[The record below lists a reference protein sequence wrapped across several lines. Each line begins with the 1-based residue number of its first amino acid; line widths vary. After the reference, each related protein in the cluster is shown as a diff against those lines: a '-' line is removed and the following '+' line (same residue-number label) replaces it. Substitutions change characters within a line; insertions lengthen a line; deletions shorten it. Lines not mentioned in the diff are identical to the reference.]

1 MSSVTSR
8 LRNRY
13 NRTEGLIPAIN
24 RNVTDYI
31 VSVSDI
37 NTILPLHSLKELT
50 AIPIKNDNGKEYTL
64 FKYPRIIPERFSA
77 YRTRGQEDFL
87 RYFNYQYSNGTEI
100 NITKNGETATLLTC
114 PGILFRKYDDNT
126 FKVLAVLGCAYYNND
141 SLQFLKDPSKRTYEE
156 VEKHLGINLFID
168 SSLGREE
175 IYKNFLRKFNSC
187 VKDYWVQ
194 TLEVDVVE
202 VKDLSSRCFNIEVIG
217 NSFTKVKEVSGF
229 ITQVKEAVLSR
240 DKDALGYLYINIKE
254 SMFLP
259 EPEPIPEPIPEI
271 NEVEELVEIP
281 TNINIVE
288 STEQSVEIEGWNP
301 WE

>member
-13 NRTEGLIPAIN
+13 NRSEGLVPAIS
-24 RNVTDYI
+24 RYIIDYI

-87 RYFNYQYSNGTEI
+87 RYFNHQYSNGTEI

-114 PGILFRKYDDNT
+114 PGILFRRYDDNT

-168 SSLGREE
+168 SSLGRDE

-202 VKDLSSRCFNIEVIG
+202 VKDLNSRCFNNEVIG

-229 ITQVKEAVLSR
+229 ITEVKEAVLSNN
-240 DKDALGYLYINIKE
+240 KDSLESLYRVIKE
-254 SMFLP
+254 SMLLP
-259 EPEPIPEPIPEI
+259 EPESEPIPEI